1 MKWSNRICSEQNDTV
16 LILPPL
22 FSSLHGSSLSLYP
35 LSTIRC
41 FFAEVE
47 SSFLGKVVAKVI
59 QNKAK
64 ITWNFMSVF
73 VYVHRCT
80 PIKDECMSNYTILSP
95 RKEDGTMFFW
105 EAAFLQY
112 HQNYATYNL
121 FLSMSCTVTS
131 RCIQSFGYPI
141 SNQYILSNNLFL
153 KLMSVCGALWDTQ
166 RNIFDAI
173 HTCSFLS
180 ETGWRDG
187 F

>member
-1 MKWSNRICSEQNDTV
+1 M
-16 LILPPL
+16 
-22 FSSLHGSSLSLYP
+22 
-35 LSTIRC
+35 
-41 FFAEVE
+41 
-47 SSFLGKVVAKVI
+47 AKVI